1 MDIVEN
7 CALKQATIDICTSVE
22 VQQACQ
28 YHTRGT
34 PVGPFV
40 KAILVHLFNFLLY
53 LGMYFLY

>member
-7 CALKQATIDICTSVE
+7 CALQQATIDICTSVY

-34 PVGPFV
+34 PVDPFL
-40 KAILVHLFNFLLY
+40 KAVLVYTFLLY
-53 LGMYFLY
+53 FGIYVLY

>member
-1 MDIVEN
+1 MDIVGN
-7 CALKQATIDICTSVE
+7 FALQQATIDICTSVE

-28 YHTRGT
+28 YHTRST

-40 KAILVHLFNFLLY
+40 KAILEYNFLLY